1 MNDDIFH
8 NPENEIFNFVNKSIG
23 AINCSKAGKIL
34 SVNEDGT
41 ATVELFDGTKL
52 NCLLFC
58 FSGAGAFIDFVDYKN
73 SYCLVIFNDDDI
85 TRFKTQNDTLK
96 DLDARKHTLN
106 NGVALSGIFPFGK
119 RPQGKKH
126 FVSYEELND
135 ILTEYTEKIKS
146 WQGDLANALGAAMV
160 AQAPSGTA
168 PITFTQPL
176 PQATD
181 KIDISPSKI
190 GGIVHND

>member
-1 MNDDIFH
+1 MN
-8 NPENEIFNFVNKSIG
+8 NEVFRTLDEHLIERIKVATDK
-23 AINCSKAGKIL
+23 INCSKAGKIL

-58 FSGAGAFIDFVDYKN
+58 FSGAGAFIDFEDYKN

-126 FVSYEELND
+126 FVSYEQLEQALTKFYNELK
-135 ILTEYTEKIKS
+135 ISLTTTAIAGNGSPQAS
-146 WQGDLANALGAAMV
+146 WTNF
-160 AQAPSGTA
+160 PSG
-168 PITFTQPL
+168 
-176 PQATD
+176 
-181 KIDISPSKI
+181 IDISASNI